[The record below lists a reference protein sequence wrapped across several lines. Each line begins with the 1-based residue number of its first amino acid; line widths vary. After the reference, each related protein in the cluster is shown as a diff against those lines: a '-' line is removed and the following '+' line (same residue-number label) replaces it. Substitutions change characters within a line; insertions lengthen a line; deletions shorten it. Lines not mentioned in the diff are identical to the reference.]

1 MNYMD
6 EINNGLF
13 KESEHRA
20 KMNIPHQAD
29 LLGFILVE
37 QNTKVP
43 VSRII
48 LNNEG
53 PTFYLYDF
61 QANEEII

>member
-13 KESEHRA
+13 KESEHRE
-20 KMNIPHQAD
+20 KMNIPLQAD

-37 QNTKVP
+37 QNTK
-43 VSRII
+43 I
-48 LNNEG
+48 LCLG
-53 PTFYLYDF
+53 LF
-61 QANEEII
+61 